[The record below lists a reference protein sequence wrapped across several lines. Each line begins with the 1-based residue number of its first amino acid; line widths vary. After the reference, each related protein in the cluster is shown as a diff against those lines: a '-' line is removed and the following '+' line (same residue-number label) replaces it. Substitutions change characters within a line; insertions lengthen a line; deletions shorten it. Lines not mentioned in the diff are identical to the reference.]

1 MVNHF
6 SLFFPRITTKE
17 KRELVYHAS
26 KVRPNTRQYRQAQP
40 TLSRRRFVS
49 IILIVLF

>member
-17 KRELVYHAS
+17 KRELVYHAQ
-26 KVRPNTRQYRQAQP
+26 KGTTKYP
-40 TLSRRRFVS
+40 TIQTSTTHA
-49 IILIVLF
+49 IA